1 MRENELWRRVVDSG
15 DERALG
21 ELYDLHVNRAFRHA
35 ARVATD
41 RRDAEDAVA
50 VAFLELWRRRR
61 DVRLVDGSPLPWL
74 LATTTNA
81 LRNLQ
86 RSTARHR
93 RLIDAIPRGE
103 HSASAEDEA
112 FADEAVSAALA
123 PLSVLDRQLVAL
135 VLLEGFS
142 SEEAATTLGLSRGA
156 ARTRL
161 SRARARLRSLLPA
174 PAIREDTA

>member
-21 ELYDLHVNRAFRHA
+21 ELYDLHVDRAFRHA
-35 ARVATD
+35 ARTAID

-86 RSTARHR
+86 RSAARHR
-93 RLIDAIPRGE
+93 KLIDTIPRGQ
-103 HSASAEDEA
+103 HGASAEDEA
-112 FADEAVSAALA
+112 FADEAVRAALA
-123 PLSVLDRQLVAL
+123 PLSALDRQLVAL
-135 VLLEGFS
+135 VLLEGFTG
-142 SEEAATTLGLSRGA
+142 EEAATTLGLSPGA

-161 SRARARLRSLLPA
+161 SRARARLRTLLPT
-174 PAIREDTA
+174 PTIREDTA